1 MVMFKAFFVRPTKKI
16 MSTSINAASLTVIKT
31 YNYTFWLLLVYSEFE
46 MNIYQHDDEAEC
58 KFIIKKNYLE
68 WAAIIFRP
76 PAAQSGRSH

>member
-1 MVMFKAFFVRPTKKI
+1 

-46 MNIYQHDDEAEC
+46 MNIYQHDDVAEC

-68 WAAIIFRP
+68 
-76 PAAQSGRSH
+76 